1 MGILPFAFR
10 QRGVS
15 PSVALAVYRAYQT
28 ACCRCER
35 VTLDALIRVGF
46 SNICLYG
53 AYLTHNSYAVL
64 RSCSL
69 HAVI

>member
-1 MGILPFAFR
+1 MG
-10 QRGVS
+10 
-15 PSVALAVYRAYQT
+15 VYQAYQT